1 MDPWELIKGV
11 FQMKNPA
18 KIFMLANLVMVT
30 ALLLSACGA
39 GKPQPTPTLSVAAV
53 QTAAVGTFAA
63 GLTQTAFAMPTGT
76 ATKTPTATATP
87 TALPTAI
94 AAVPTSSCYGLTGIS
109 DVTIPDNTPMVPG
122 QTFTKTWLVR
132 NSGTCPWTAGF
143 KFAFTSGNAMGG
155 TTLVLDKAV
164 SPGAQTNL
172 SIAMT
177 APALTGS
184 VRGNWRMSTLTGVFF
199 GDEEYIIITLSGTA
213 TATATPAA
221 PTATPAAP
229 TATPIPSNTPTQTAT
244 P

>member
-1 MDPWELIKGV
+1 
-11 FQMKNPA
+11 MKNPA

-39 GKPQPTPTLSVAAV
+39 GKPQPTPTLSVAEI

-63 GLTQTAFAMPTGT
+63 GLTQTAFAMPTST
-76 ATKTPTATATP
+76 ATNTPTATATP
-87 TALPTAI
+87 TPFPTAI

-132 NSGTCPWTAGF
+132 NSGTCPWAVGF
-143 KFAFTSGNAMGG
+143 KFAFTSGDAMAG
-155 TTLVLDKAV
+155 TTLVMDKAV
-164 SPGAQTNL
+164 SPGGQINL

-177 APALTGS
+177 APAKTGV
-184 VRGNWRMSTLTGVFF
+184 VRGNWRMSTLAGVFF
-199 GDEEYIIITLSGTA
+199 GDEEYIIIVLGGTA
-213 TATATPAA
+213 TATTTPAA
-221 PTATPAAP
+221 PSATATTTPAAP
-229 TATPIPSNTPTQTAT
+229 SATPTTSTTPTQTAT